1 MAKEKVEK
9 AISKSKLDEI
19 EKKLKASS
27 KKNKIEI
34 SYKEVFNWLF
44 DGLNTESIPHKFLY
58 GKARVE
64 QIIKFGVIPKFR
76 TCPKAVNFLNVHLN
90 DLYSRRTTDEILIF
104 LKSYIQMN
112 KILLQDLDS
121 NFYQKSLRDGFIE
134 EQSEIFGTAEKGFGD
149 IVAEF
154 DMLQTGRFSNGVEA
168 IIATSNVSENFDQNA
183 LELLQLL
190 DIKKIENDPRFIKK
204 LDQET
209 IDSVGLTLIDI
220 KAIEKQNKII
230 LVFIDG
236 NNKKKFYLM
245 DFTYEFALSSINS
258 IIYNDYIMPFDP
270 RYFTCVVLTDTRT
283 VDNLR
288 RQINANR
295 DNHIRLNAWGS

>member
-1 MAKEKVEK
+1 MAKEKIV
-9 AISKSKLDEI
+9 SKSQLEQI
-19 EKKLKASS
+19 SKKLKSSS
-27 KKNKIEI
+27 KKNKIDI

-44 DGLNTESIPHKFLY
+44 DGLNTDSIPHKFSY
-58 GKARVE
+58 GKTRVE
-64 QIIKFGVIPKFR
+64 QILKFGVIPKFR
-76 TCPKAVNFLNVHLN
+76 TCPKAANFLNVHLN
-90 DLYSRRTTDEILIF
+90 DLYSRRTTEEILVF

-112 KILLQDLDS
+112 KLLLNDLDS
-121 NFYQKSLRDGFIE
+121 NFYQKSIRDSFIE
-134 EQSEIFGTAEKGFGD
+134 EQSELYGTAEKGFGD
-149 IVAEF
+149 MVAEY

-168 IIATSNVSENFDQNA
+168 IISTTSVSENFDQNA
-183 LELLQLL
+183 LDLLQLL

-209 IDSVGLTLIDI
+209 IDNLGLTLIDI

-258 IIYNDYIMPFDP
+258 IIYNDYIVPFDP
-270 RYFTCVVLTDTRT
+270 KYFTCIVLTDTRT

-288 RQINANR
+288 RQINTNR

>member
-1 MAKEKVEK
+1 MAKEKV
-9 AISKSKLDEI
+9 ISKSQLEGI
-19 EKKLKASS
+19 SKKLKSSS
-27 KKNKIEI
+27 KKNKIDI
-34 SYKEVFNWLF
+34 TYKEVFNWLF
-44 DGLNTESIPHKFLY
+44 DGLSTDSIPHKFSY

-64 QIIKFGVIPKFR
+64 QILKFGVIPKFR

-90 DLYSRRTTDEILIF
+90 DLYSRRTTEEILVF

-112 KILLQDLDS
+112 KLLLNDLDS
-121 NFYQKSLRDGFIE
+121 NFYQKSIRDSFIE
-134 EQSEIFGTAEKGFGD
+134 EQSELYGTAEKGFGD
-149 IVAEF
+149 IVSEY

-168 IIATSNVSENFDQNA
+168 IISTTSVSENFDQNA
-183 LELLQLL
+183 LDLLQLL

-209 IDSVGLTLIDI
+209 INELGLTLIDI

-230 LVFIDG
+230 LVFVDG

-258 IIYNDYIMPFDP
+258 IIYNDYIVPFDP
-270 RYFTCVVLTDTRT
+270 KYFTCIVLTDTRT

-288 RQINANR
+288 RQINNNR

>member
-1 MAKEKVEK
+1 MAKEKV
-9 AISKSKLDEI
+9 ISKSQLEGI
-19 EKKLKASS
+19 SKKLKSSS
-27 KKNKIEI
+27 KKNKIDI
-34 SYKEVFNWLF
+34 TYKEVFNWLF
-44 DGLNTESIPHKFLY
+44 DGLSTDSIPHKFSY
-58 GKARVE
+58 GKTRVE
-64 QIIKFGVIPKFR
+64 QILKFGVIPKFR

-90 DLYSRRTTDEILIF
+90 DLYSRRTTEEILVF

-112 KILLQDLDS
+112 KLLLNDLDS
-121 NFYQKSLRDGFIE
+121 NFYQKSIRDSFIE
-134 EQSEIFGTAEKGFGD
+134 EQSELYGTAEKGFGD
-149 IVAEF
+149 IVSEY

-168 IIATSNVSENFDQNA
+168 IISTTSVSENFDQNA
-183 LELLQLL
+183 LDLLQLL

-209 IDSVGLTLIDI
+209 INELGLTLIDI

-230 LVFIDG
+230 LVFVDG

-258 IIYNDYIMPFDP
+258 IIYNDYIVPFDP
-270 RYFTCVVLTDTRT
+270 KYFTCIVLTDTRT

-288 RQINANR
+288 RQINNNR